1 MNGLSATQLLD
12 LWEQG
17 AALKPYAQA
26 LLVLSAVFPT
36 LTQDELAGWSL
47 GKRDAALLELHELL
61 FGASIEALAAC
72 PHCAAQTSLHF
83 QTADVRTAYAPSE
96 LPALEMVFEG
106 HSYVLRL
113 RPLNSAMIAGV
124 LDGQRERLLLECIL
138 AAERDGVAYMPSDL
152 PSELLA
158 HCSNIVADADPQ
170 ADIRLALSCMECG
183 QQWNAI
189 FDPISF
195 LWREI
200 EHWAERMLRE
210 VHVLASAYGWD
221 EIDILGLSAAR
232 RRRYLEMVIA

>member
-1 MNGLSATQLLD
+1 
-12 LWEQG
+12 
-17 AALKPYAQA
+17 
-26 LLVLSAVFPT
+26 
-36 LTQDELAGWSL
+36 
-47 GKRDAALLELHELL
+47 
-61 FGASIEALAAC
+61 
-72 PHCAAQTSLHF
+72 
-83 QTADVRTAYAPSE
+83 
-96 LPALEMVFEG
+96 
-106 HSYVLRL
+106 
-113 RPLNSAMIAGV
+113 
-124 LDGQRERLLLECIL
+124 
-138 AAERDGVAYMPSDL
+138 MPSDL